1 MANRNFASRLP
12 REGLPIT
19 ACASLCFMQSLPHTV
34 HVTFVSP
41 AFGGVLI
48 CGVAATPIT
57 PSFYASIGSIKEHV
71 TILGGGGVEN
81 LDEVPM
87 H

>member
-1 MANRNFASRLP
+1 
-12 REGLPIT
+12 
-19 ACASLCFMQSLPHTV
+19 MQSLPHTV

-57 PSFYASIGSIKEHV
+57 PSFYASIASFHKG
-71 TILGGGGVEN
+71 TCNNPGGGGGGGGCGEFG
-81 LDEVPM
+81 
-87 H
+87 